1 MPLPSRADISPLS
14 GQKSPIRFFCW
25 SCGVKLEVMPSSNE
39 RAGPCPRCGEE
50 IKAPAARDRKPS
62 AGSYFR
68 EEPEADPSVPSEA
81 AASAPLERA
90 PLQVEVYEEME
101 RSSKNILPGLLPTRI
116 GDVLLPA
123 FRVIRPKS
131 GWVMATIAMMAL
143 SPLLFIGVFYFPEA
157 KATWLAFEAFRHR
170 QIESVEGQLRASAE
184 AQAELEKKNK
194 LASAGGGPGRPAA
207 RAAQKAKSQESA
219 PPKPIRP
226 DPRPLA
232 ALALVQTEQQNGSSR
247 TRTVSYKPPPS
258 IVVYDTE
265 LGGGGGGPEKA
276 EEVEWPQ
283 MLLRNNGI
291 FAGHTPARGACSFL
305 VEGRSGTWLATS
317 AQLLGLEGG
326 VAPPVLPEKLNEDLH
341 VWRAYFPVD
350 DSSFVDAPGG
360 SSLVS
365 AVGSGL
371 LALKLGTVPATLP
384 ATPLK
389 LRHNPPASGE
399 TVYLVGLPSDD
410 HSGASQHLYE
420 GQVTSA
426 QQQDPAQFGFTLNR
440 PFQLSGFTGAPIID
454 LRGELVGVLTGGHT
468 SLLIGTKAERL
479 EALIR

>member
-1 MPLPSRADISPLS
+1 MPLPNRADILSLS
-14 GQKSPIRFFCW
+14 GQKAPIRFFCW
-25 SCGVKLEVMPSSNE
+25 SCGVKLEVTPSSKE
-39 RAGPCPRCGEE
+39 RAGPCPRCGEVITTPIRQE
-50 IKAPAARDRKPS
+50 KKTAAQCL
-62 AGSYFR
+62 R
-68 EEPEADPSVPSEA
+68 EEAEADPAPADEA
-81 AASAPLERA
+81 TAGAPPEKA

-101 RSSKNILPGLLPTRI
+101 RSSRNILPGLLPTRI

-131 GWVMATIAMMAL
+131 RWVMFSIALLAL

-157 KATWLAFEAFRHR
+157 RSTWLAFEAYRHR

-184 AQAELEKKNK
+184 AQAERDKKDRLVSSGN
-194 LASAGGGPGRPAA
+194 GPGRPAA
-207 RAAQKAKSQESA
+207 RAAQKASSQEGA
-219 PPKPIRP
+219 TPKPIPP
-226 DPRPLA
+226 DPKPLA
-232 ALALVQTEQQNGSSR
+232 ALALVQTEQQTGTSR
-247 TRTVSYKPPPS
+247 TRTVSFKPPPT
-258 IVVYDTE
+258 IVLYDTQ
-265 LGGGGGGPEKA
+265 LGGGAGGQEKA
-276 EEVEWPQ
+276 AETEWPQ

-305 VEGRSGTWLATS
+305 VEGRSATWLATS

-326 VAPPVLPEKLNEDLH
+326 VAPPVMPEKLAEELH

-365 AVGSGL
+365 AAGSGL
-371 LALKLGTVPATLP
+371 LALKLSTVPATLP

-389 LRHNPPASGE
+389 LRHNPPANGE
-399 TVYLVGLPSDD
+399 IVYLVGLPSDD

-420 GQVTSA
+420 GQITSA
-426 QQQDPAQFGFTLNR
+426 QQQDPALFGFTLNK
-440 PFQLSGFTGAPIID
+440 PFTLSGFTGAPIID